1 VKNASRNAPG
11 VISQRR
17 LSFKFD
23 GKTYQGLA
31 GDTLASALLANDVF
45 VVGRSFKLH
54 RPRGVLAAGADEPN
68 AIIQLE
74 PDSTLSEPDLKA
86 TQVELYEGLNASSVN
101 RWPSLGFDMGAA
113 LGVLKPFLPAGF
125 YYKTFMW
132 PNWHTFEPVIRKAA
146 GLGVAPTAPD
156 PDQYDTRHIK
166 ADVLIVGAGPAGLA
180 AAHAFRQS
188 GASVVIV
195 DENDQVGSSFR
206 WSAANSEGA
215 RALEWERNVV
225 TDIKASSQIRF
236 LRRTTAIGYYDH
248 NLVTLVEKVSEHL
261 PLSERAKQAKQRF
274 WMVRAKHVI
283 IAAGSHER
291 PIVFRNNDRPGILLA
306 NAAATYSFY
315 YGVKLGQKAAA
326 FVNNDRAYQA
336 LFTAHDSGTKILHIV
351 DNRTTVSSALSSAC
365 DRRGITLL
373 TGSNVVDAV
382 GKSRIS
388 RVQIRDSEGRIRKIQ
403 CDLLMVSGGWS
414 PAVHLY
420 SQAQGKIRYDDQNAM
435 FRPAQVAS
443 DDHCIVIGGAN
454 GALGFKPSIQEARD
468 AAQRIANA
476 LGIKLAPT
484 AIVPITGQFAEPHYA
499 IKPLWKVEGT
509 KAPAWVDFQN
519 DVTEADVRLAARE
532 NFASVEHLKRYTT
545 MGMASDQGKTS
556 NVNALALLG
565 AETGRSPNQVGTTK
579 FRPPYSPVTM
589 GTFAGHARG
598 DMFRPRRYLPAHRR
612 HLEHHAHLIEYGAWM
627 RPAFY
632 RVGRE
637 TEEQAWYREVL
648 HVRSK
653 VGVFDGSPLGKIEVK
668 GPDAARLLNAVFANE
683 LANLGV
689 GKCRYSVILN
699 EGGGIL
705 DDGVISRIADNHF
718 LVGSSSAGIQHVL
731 EALEYWRESNGGYRA
746 AIMQAS
752 SEWATFAVTGPESRK
767 LMQQL
772 PFDMDLSKEAFP
784 HMSFKQGLLGEIP
797 CRIARVSFSGEVTFE
812 LSVPSHYAEDVF
824 ESIIKAGAMP
834 FGVEA
839 LMIMR
844 TEKGFIHVGAD
855 TEPATTLADVGMG
868 AFGAKKD
875 EPFVGQR
882 AAQRT
887 ALTSPE
893 RMQLVGIQTINP
905 ADRLRAGGHVVT
917 GRGTPSEGF
926 LSSCVWSPVLKRHV
940 ALALVKSGSTRH
952 NQDIKVYD
960 DGKYID
966 SRIVA
971 TCFVDPAGDSLK
983 L

>member
-11 VISQRR
+11 VLNGRK
-17 LSFKFD
+17 LTFKFD
-23 GKTYQGLA
+23 GTTYQGLV
-31 GDTLASALLANDVF
+31 GDTLASALLANGVF

-54 RPRGVLAAGADEPN
+54 RPRGVLAAGPDEPN
-68 AIIQLE
+68 AIVQLE
-74 PDSTLSEPDLKA
+74 PDSPLSEPDLKA

-101 RWPSLGFDMGAA
+101 RWPSLGFDVGAA
-113 LGVLKPFLPAGF
+113 LGFLKPFMPAGF

-132 PNWHTFEPVIRKAA
+132 PNWHTFEPAIRKAA
-146 GLGVAPTAPD
+146 GLGVAPTTPD
-156 PDQYDTRHIK
+156 PDKYDIRHIK

-180 AAHAFRQS
+180 TAHAFRQS
-188 GASVVIV
+188 GASVVLV

-206 WSAANSEGA
+206 WAAANSEGA
-215 RALEWERNVV
+215 HALEWERNVV
-225 TDIKASSQIRF
+225 ADIKASKQIRF
-236 LRRTTAIGYYDH
+236 LRRTTATGYYDH
-248 NLVTLVEKVSEHL
+248 NMVTLVEKVSEHL
-261 PLSERAKQAKQRF
+261 PRDQRANLPKQRF
-274 WMVRAKHVI
+274 WMVRAKHVV

-291 PIVFRNNDRPGILLA
+291 PIVFRNNDRPGIMLS
-306 NAAATYSFY
+306 NAVATYSFY
-315 YGVKLGQKAAA
+315 YGVKLGHKAVA

-336 LFTAHDSGTKILHIV
+336 LFTAHDSGTTIFNIV
-351 DNRTTVSSALSSAC
+351 DNRSTISATLASAC
-365 DRRGITLL
+365 EQRGIALL
-373 TGSNVVDAV
+373 MDSNVVDTV

-388 RVQIRDSEGRIRKIQ
+388 GALIRGADGHVRKTS
-403 CDLLMVSGGWS
+403 CDLLLVSGGWS

-443 DDHCIVIGGAN
+443 DVHCIVIGGAN
-454 GALGFKPSIQEARD
+454 GTLGFKASIQEGRD
-468 AAQRIANA
+468 ASTKIANV
-476 LGIKLAPT
+476 LGEKLAPT
-484 AIVPITGQFAEPHYA
+484 AIVPITGQFTDAHYA
-499 IKPLWKVEGT
+499 IEPLWKVDGT

-519 DVTEADVRLAARE
+519 DVTEADVRLAAKE

-565 AETGRSPNQVGTTK
+565 AATGRSPSQVGTTK

-589 GTFAGHARG
+589 GAFAGYARG
-598 DMFRPRRYLPAHRR
+598 DMFRPRRYLPANKA
-612 HLEHHAHLIEYGAWM
+612 HLAYHAHLIEYGAWM

-632 RVGRE
+632 RTGQE
-637 TEEQAWYREVL
+637 TEQQAWYREVL

-653 VGVFDGSPLGKIEVK
+653 VGVLDASPLGKIEVK
-668 GPDAARLLNAVFANE
+668 GLDAARLLNAVFANE
-683 LANLGV
+683 LGNLGV

-705 DDGVISRIADNHF
+705 DDGVISRIAEDHF
-718 LVGSSSAGIQHVL
+718 LVGASSAGTQHVL
-731 EALEYWRESNGGYRA
+731 EALEYWRESNGGYHA
-746 AIMQAS
+746 AIMQAT
-752 SEWATFAVTGPESRK
+752 SEWATFAVTGPDARK
-767 LMQQL
+767 LMQGL
-772 PFDMDLSKEAFP
+772 PFDMDLSKESFP
-784 HMSFKQGLLGEIP
+784 HMSFKQGQLGDIP

-824 ESIIKAGAMP
+824 ESIVAAGALP

-868 AFGAKKD
+868 TFGAKKT

-917 GRGTPSEGF
+917 GDGTPSEGF
-926 LSSCVWSPVLKRHV
+926 LSSCVWSPVLKRHI

-966 SRIVA
+966 SRIVP
-971 TCFVDPAGDSLK
+971 TCFVDPAGDRLK

>member
-1 VKNASRNAPG
+1 VKNANRSAPG
-11 VISQRR
+11 LNSQRT
-17 LSFKFD
+17 LTFTFD
-23 GKTYQGLA
+23 GVTYQGHP
-31 GDTLASALLANDVF
+31 GDTLASALLANGVF

-74 PDSTLSEPDLKA
+74 PNSELSEPDLKA
-86 TQVELYEGLNASSVN
+86 TQVELYDGLNASSVN
-101 RWPSLGFDMGAA
+101 RWPNLKFDVGAA
-113 LGVLKPFLPAGF
+113 LGVFKPFLPAGF

-132 PNWHTFEPVIRKAA
+132 PNWHTFEPAIRKAA
-146 GLGVAPTAPD
+146 GLGVAPTTSD
-156 PDQYDTRHIK
+156 PDKYDSTHIK

-180 AAHAFRQS
+180 AAYALCAS
-188 GASVVIV
+188 GISVVLA
-195 DENDQVGSSFR
+195 DENEQVGLSFK
-206 WSAANSEGA
+206 WAGANADGHRS
-215 RALEWERNVV
+215 LEWADRV
-225 TDIKASSQIRF
+225 ASELDASKKIRI
-236 LRRTTAIGYYDH
+236 LRRTTATGYYDH
-248 NLVTLVEKVSEHL
+248 NTVTLVEKVSEHIPTHARSGL
-261 PLSERAKQAKQRF
+261 PKQRL

-291 PIVFRNNDRPGILLA
+291 PIVFQNNDRPGIMLA

-315 YGVKLGQKAAA
+315 YGVKLARTAVG

-336 LFTAHDSGTKILHIV
+336 LFTANDSGT
-351 DNRTTVSSALSSAC
+351 TVSHVIDSRTNVNASLVDGC
-365 DRRGITLL
+365 QRRGISLL
-373 TGSNVVDAV
+373 KGATVTNAIGR
-382 GKSRIS
+382 SRIS
-388 RVQIRDSEGRIRKIQ
+388 RVQVRGTDGRTNSIR
-403 CDLLMVSGGWS
+403 CDLLLVSGGWS

-420 SQAQGKIRYDDQNAM
+420 SQAQGKIRYDDRYAM
-435 FRPAQVAS
+435 FRPAQS
-443 DDHCIVIGGAN
+443 PTDLHCIVIGGAN
-454 GALGFKPSIQEARD
+454 GTFGFKASLEEAR
-468 AAQRIANA
+468 AAALRVANA
-476 LGIKLAPT
+476 LGVRIAT
-484 AIVPITGQFAEPHYA
+484 ANLDPISGDFVDAEYA
-499 IKPLWKVEGT
+499 IEPLWKVKGS
-509 KAPAWVDFQN
+509 KAPGWVDFQN
-519 DVTEADVRLAARE
+519 DVTEADVRLAAKE
-532 NFASVEHLKRYTT
+532 NFISVEHLKRYTT
-545 MGMASDQGKTS
+545 MGMASDQGKSS

-565 AETGRSPNQVGTTK
+565 AETGRAPGQVGTTK

-598 DMFRPRRYLPAHRR
+598 DLFRPRRYLPAHKR
-612 HLEHHAHLIEYGAWM
+612 HLAYRAHLIEYGAWM

-632 RVGRE
+632 RVGEE
-637 TEEQAWYREVL
+637 TEQEAWYREVI

-668 GPDAARLLNAVFANE
+668 GPDASRLLNAVFANE
-683 LANLGV
+683 LGNLGI

-705 DDGVISRIADNHF
+705 DDGVISRIAEDHF
-718 LVGSSSAGIQHVL
+718 LVGASSAGTQHVL
-731 EALEYWRESNGGYRA
+731 EALEYWRESGDGYRV

-752 SEWATFAVTGPESRK
+752 SEWATFAVTGPDSRK
-767 LMQQL
+767 LMQAL
-772 PFDMDLSKEAFP
+772 PFDVDLSKESFP
-784 HMSFKQGLLGEIP
+784 HMSFKQGTLGGVP

-812 LSVPSHYAEDVF
+812 LSVPAHFAEDVF
-824 ESIIKAGAMP
+824 EAIVQAGAMP

-868 AFGAKKD
+868 SFGAKKTS
-875 EPFVGQR
+875 PFVGQR
-882 AAQRT
+882 AAQRS
-887 ALTSPE
+887 ALTSSS

-905 ADRLRAGGHVVT
+905 AERLRAGGHLVT
-917 GRGTPSEGF
+917 GRGSGSEGF
-926 LSSCVWSPVLKRHV
+926 LSSCVWSPVLKRHI

-971 TCFVDPAGDSLK
+971 PCFVDPEGVRLK